1 MPGWTSVPG
10 QDMDAN
16 VGLHD
21 CLAAAEWTSK
31 YIERF
36 GGDPNRITVMGQS
49 AGGGIIN
56 LATTLNGGKGKL
68 PFQQVKTSLLN
79 SISRPVRLKESG
91 FYLIP

>member
-10 QDMDAN
+10 LDMDDN
-16 VGLHD
+16 VGMHD

-31 YIERF
+31 YIHKF

-56 LATTLNGGKGKL
+56 LLTTLKGGKGTL
-68 PFQQVKTSLLN
+68 PFQQVIHPFRFISAHFSLN
-79 SISRPVRLKESG
+79 N
-91 FYLIP
+91 